1 MIMAEHPTNDQ
12 PCDLPLFEVIK
23 QRVSVRKYKT
33 IDVPQEHLEKILGAA
48 RLAPNSGNQQACRY
62 LVVRDREKLDQL
74 KKDCIRARVS
84 VLEARGDDVPEE
96 ENIRKYYDDVFSAPL
111 YILVLVDMT
120 VRFKGYEDKD
130 GSLAAGHI
138 MLAARALGY
147 GTVFYTDSVPEE
159 LCTRHFS
166 IPETYSRTCMIPVGV
181 PESWPSRRERKP
193 LEELVFYEK
202 TP

>member
-1 MIMAEHPTNDQ
+1 MIMTERQTNGGLKRPTF
-12 PCDLPLFEVIK
+12 FEVVER
-23 QRVSVRKYKT
+23 RVSVRKFKP
-33 IDVPQEHLEKILGAA
+33 IDVPQERLEKILDAA

-62 LVVRDREKLDQL
+62 LVVRDKEKLDQL
-74 KKDCIRARVS
+74 KEDCIRARVS
-84 VLEARGDDVPEE
+84 VLEARGDDVPEV

-111 YILVLVDMT
+111 YILVLVDKT
-120 VRFKGYEDKD
+120 VRYKGYEDKD

-138 MLAARALGY
+138 MLAARAMGY
-147 GTVFYTDSVPEE
+147 GTVFYTDSVPEK
-159 LCTRHFS
+159 LCMRHFS

-202 TP
+202 IA